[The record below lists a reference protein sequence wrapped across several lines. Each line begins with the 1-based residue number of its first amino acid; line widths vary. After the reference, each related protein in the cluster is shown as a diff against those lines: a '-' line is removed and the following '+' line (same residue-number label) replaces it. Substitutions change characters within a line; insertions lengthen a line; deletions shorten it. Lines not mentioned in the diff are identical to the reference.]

1 MKTKWLILGLSFSI
15 TTLLASV
22 MTSEYSELSYKPLS
36 IVVGTDDDDYYVDPP
51 EMKSSEKGLSPAQKA
66 MKKGDNSSSTNGSKS
81 STDSSSDSDDTD
93 DEDTDNEED

>member
-22 MTSEYSELSYKPLS
+22 TTSEYSELSIKPLS

-51 EMKSSEKGLSPAQKA
+51 ETKSSEKGLSPAQKA
-66 MKKGDNSSSTNGSKS
+66 MKKGNNSNSVSGSKS
-81 STDSSSDSDDTD
+81 SENSSDADDSD

>member
-15 TTLLASV
+15 TQLLASIT
-22 MTSEYSELSYKPLS
+22 TSEYSELSYKPLS

-66 MKKGDNSSSTNGSKS
+66 MKKGGNSNSTNGTNS
-81 STDSSSDSDDTD
+81 SANSSDTDDSD